1 MSRTQSAFHRQLI
14 AIVLVAAA
22 TLLIVVQYARLIEP
36 AAAREVQAACKG
48 LRPAPDNPMFG
59 AIPSAQPVDFRAQ
72 NHKGEIVSLSD
83 YRGKIVFVN
92 FWATWCNVCKT
103 EKPSL
108 ESMGGLLE
116 SDDYVVLTLASNGS
130 WDDIREYYPQGSPL
144 TILLDPPTGSDNLGT
159 IAKSYGITAVPESF
173 VIGRDGRILGYYIN
187 KRDWSSGIAET
198 CLRAIIDDADG
209 A

>member
-1 MSRTQSAFHRQLI
+1 MSRSQSAFNRQLI
-14 AIVLVAAA
+14 AILLVAGA
-22 TLLIVVQYARLIEP
+22 TLLIVIQYARLIEP

-48 LRPAPDNPMFG
+48 LRSAPDNPVFG
-59 AIPSAQPVDFRAQ
+59 TVPTTQPVDFRAQ
-72 NHKGEIVSLSD
+72 NHKGEMVSLSD

-108 ESMGGLLE
+108 EDMGALLE
-116 SDDYVVLTLASNGS
+116 SDDFVVLTLASNGS
-130 WDDIREYYPQGSPL
+130 WDDIREYYPQGAPL
-144 TILLDPPTGSDNLGT
+144 TVLLDPPAGGDNLGT

-173 VIGRDGRILGYYIN
+173 VIDRDGRILGYYIN

-198 CLRAIIDDADG
+198 CLRAIIDDAPG